1 MVEVS
6 VAIRRERREQET
18 RDDRFL
24 ASLYRGYPDLIP
36 ADLMSVMEKER
47 QANAR
52 KWFERQRL
60 LRRARKVVFRKAD
73 TISRSIVNSVAEA
86 FEMAPDDLVSDGRSE
101 QHIRARSVAIRL
113 LSDQTWSDGSQ
124 RFSKPQIGRIF
135 GRDRTTIGYALE
147 NFESRMKRD
156 DDAHAV
162 YEQLRWQM
170 EASA

>member
-1 MVEVS
+1 
-6 VAIRRERREQET
+6 
-18 RDDRFL
+18 
-24 ASLYRGYPDLIP
+24 
-36 ADLMSVMEKER
+36 
-47 QANAR
+47 
-52 KWFERQRL
+52 
-60 LRRARKVVFRKAD
+60 
-73 TISRSIVNSVAEA
+73 
-86 FEMAPDDLVSDGRSE
+86 
-101 QHIRARSVAIRL
+101 IRL